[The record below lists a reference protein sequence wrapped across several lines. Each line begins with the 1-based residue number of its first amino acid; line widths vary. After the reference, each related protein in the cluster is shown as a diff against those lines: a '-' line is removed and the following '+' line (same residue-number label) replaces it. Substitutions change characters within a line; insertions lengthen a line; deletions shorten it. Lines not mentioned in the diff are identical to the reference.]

1 MGRDGQHTEK
11 VGPQFCWT
19 ETHHCFLRWLPL
31 QSEATGQLCPTF
43 LSTLPP
49 APPHLLP
56 QMALPLH
63 RDSRGLSQTSLRLYP
78 VFARAAPSSHLP
90 SILFCI
96 VTFLWLGERSVTNPP
111 SFPIFSGLGIP
122 RRWDLLCQPGKNWA
136 NWDTRL
142 PMSLP
147 WLLPL
152 SIYMGLCLPGYRP
165 QSPTSSSSPSLSR
178 ACRPHSV

>member
-31 QSEATGQLCPTF
+31 KAR
-43 LSTLPP
+43 PP
-49 APPHLLP
+49 GSCAQHSSAPCH
-56 QMALPLH
+56 LPLPIYSL
-63 RDSRGLSQTSLRLYP
+63 RWPCPFTGTAEASLRLLCACT
-78 VFARAAPSSHLP
+78 VFTRAAPSSHLP

-96 VTFLWLGERSVTNPP
+96 VTVLWLGERSVTNPP
-111 SFPIFSGLGIP
+111 SFPVFSGLGTP
-122 RRWDLLCQPGKNWA
+122 RRWDLPCQPGKSWA

-142 PMSLP
+142 PVSPP

-152 SIYMGLCLPGYRP
+152 SIYTGLCLPGYHP

-178 ACRPHSV
+178 ACGPHSV